1 MTNYNDPRSIE
12 EMAQKNRELADRR
25 QEALDAKRRR
35 GEKPSEWEER
45 DIRRLR
51 EQAASDE
58 EVAQRMR
65 YGPSATH
72 ENQSSMNNQAK
83 RWGSEFDTR

>member
-1 MTNYNDPRSIE
+1 MTNYNDPKSIE
-12 EMAQKNRELADRR
+12 EMAQKNRELADRQ

-35 GEKPSEWEER
+35 GEKPSEGEER
-45 DIRRLR
+45 GIRRLR
-51 EQAASDE
+51 EQAARDE

-72 ENQSSMNNQAK
+72 ENQSSLHHQAE
-83 RWGSEFDTR
+83 RYRF